1 MKYVK
6 FGKNPDSKSGAF
18 CAVALATVFG
28 VFASCTK
35 DALDESAM
43 YKYGARHSV
52 NVRGIMESGLNTD
65 KAHMDVDSRYVYWDN
80 NDSIRINNAI
90 LTASTETASDTL
102 ANFAGDVSANTRLV
116 SGKDCYRAVFPYY
129 LAESI
134 DNSTS
139 GISVTLPEQQP
150 FTNGRPKTNFMAAYL
165 TVEEGCRE
173 FTMPFRNI
181 CSMMKIGL
189 RANPSASNNANTVRQ
204 IILSSTTNSL
214 SGSAVL
220 TFNASGTPTLSMG
233 NDGGIVSLDCT
244 NNGSGGIL
252 LTSEPTYFYLMVPAY
267 TGELSMM
274 VINKDG
280 KGMSKKV
287 SSFEFKRNFVYT
299 SDATMDINSDD
310 PHIFELCDGT
320 KINIAKG
327 NLQYNRTDGFRFAEH
342 SYTMIA
348 GAETD
353 WREGYSEW
361 QPRWPTSVLTENN
374 KIANRAQTE
383 WIDMFGWGTSGYDC
397 GNNARLN
404 KPWSSDWAGYVRD
417 LNGGRAMNEPYDYK
431 GGAYNGAD
439 WHAGYG
445 PEGNH
450 DLTGTYANCD
460 WGVYN
465 DIKSYDGTVTYT
477 KGTWRTPTK
486 EEWDCLINK
495 REKYGYAQIIGN
507 GHEYTNVNGFSHSLS
522 GVVLV
527 PEGFIDPKVGGN
539 AFVSAA
545 TSTTWHFTDNKYTEA
560 QWAEMEKA
568 GAVFLPAAGLRG
580 NLSVQDASCVG
591 HGGIKACYWSS
602 TCCTDPKQ
610 AYYFRIEN
618 EQTTGKIVGA
628 RTEPTERSGGAC
640 VRLIKNA
647 D

>member
-1 MKYVK
+1 M
-6 FGKNPDSKSGAF
+6 
-18 CAVALATVFG
+18 
-28 VFASCTK
+28 
-35 DALDESAM
+35 LDESVLF
-43 YKYGARHSV
+43 KYGERHDVNIRSV
-52 NVRGIMESGLNTD
+52 MEPGMNTD
-65 KAHMDVDSRYVYWDN
+65 KAHMDVDDRHVYWDEG
-80 NDSIRINNAI
+80 DEVRVNNAVMSAEPDSEDPT
-90 LTASTETASDTL
+90 TATL
-102 ANFAGDVSANTRLV
+102 NGSVSPNTKT
-116 SGKDCYRAVFPYY
+116 SGKDVYRAVFP
-129 LAESI
+129 
-134 DNSTS
+134 STLTENIENTSS
-139 GISVTLPEQQP
+139 GIEITLPEQQP
-150 FTNGRPKTNFMAAYL
+150 FANGEPKTNFMAGYIA
-165 TVEEGCRE
+165 VEQGCTK
-173 FTMPFRNI
+173 FTLPFKNT
-181 CSMMKIGL
+181 CAMMKIGL
-189 RANPSASNNANTVRQ
+189 TASASASDDANTVRQ
-204 IILSSTTNSL
+204 IILSSSSHAL
-214 SGSAVL
+214 SGSATL
-220 TFNASGTPTLSMG
+220 TFNAEGVPSLSM
-233 NDGGIVSLDCT
+233 NDDGGIVSLDCT

-252 LTSEPTYFYLMVPAY
+252 LTSSPTYFYLMVPAY
-267 TGELSMM
+267 TGELTMN
-274 VINKDG
+274 VINKEG
-280 KGMSKKV
+280 KGMKKKV
-287 SSFEFKRNFVYT
+287 SSFTFERNLVYT
-299 SDATMDINSDD
+299 SNAEMIINNDD

-327 NLQYNRTDGFRFAEH
+327 NLQYNQTNGFRFAEH

-353 WREGYSEW
+353 WKEGYSEW

-374 KIANRAQTE
+374 KIANRAQTN

-397 GNNARLN
+397 GNNAVLN
-404 KPWSSDWAGYVRD
+404 KPWGAAGTDRVRN
-417 LNGGRAMNEPYDYK
+417 LNGGYALNHPYDFM
-431 GGAYNGAD
+431 GGAYGGWN

-450 DLTGTYANCD
+450 DLTGDYANCD

-486 EEWDCLINK
+486 DEWDCLINK

-507 GHEYTNVNGFSHSLS
+507 GHEYTNVNGYSHSLS

-527 PEGFIDPKVGGN
+527 PTGFIDPKVGGN

-545 TSTTWHFTDNKYTEA
+545 TSTTWHFSDNKYTEA

-580 NLSVQDASCVG
+580 NLCVQDASCIG

-602 TCCTDPKQ
+602 TCCTDPAK

-618 EQTTGKIVGA
+618 EQATGKIVGA

-647 D
+647 E